1 MDASDPE
8 ILVSRYASLVETA
21 DGYEIVRPG
30 RATPDRFPLTDEG
43 FDAATDLYDELTR
56 QGRIG
61 RLLGPM
67 AVVGIIAG
75 LLWFT
80 LELAWAISTAV
91 AVVSNFDTGGPFAE
105 IVTALNPFF
114 TVLNA
119 LFVVTVGAY
128 ATLWLYRRGMPP
140 VRSRR

>member
-1 MDASDPE
+1 VDADGE
-8 ILVSRYASLVETA
+8 KILVSRYASLLETS
-21 DGYEIVRPG
+21 DGYEIVQPG

-67 AVVGIIAG
+67 VVVGIVAG
-75 LLWFT
+75 LLWVS
-80 LELAWAISTAV
+80 LELGSAILYAIV
-91 AVVSNFDTGGPFAE
+91 AVSNHYPDGLFAE
-105 IVTALNPFF
+105 IVGALSPFF
-114 TVLNA
+114 LALNA

-140 VRSRR
+140 ARTRR